1 MAIRIKPA
9 TVPAKPAD
17 RRGLLAIDSFEDVKP
32 EPVRPAPKPKRGR
45 PNLSGVDSKEYN
57 RLYMIDKRKA
67 DKLGISVAEF
77 RGKK

>member
-1 MAIRIKPA
+1 MDCVSRMILRLQQIAFVNPA
-9 TVPAKPAD
+9 SVPD
-17 RRGLLAIDSFEDVKP
+17 
-32 EPVRPAPKPKRGR
+32 
-45 PNLSGVDSKEYN
+45 KEYN